1 VLKCKCF
8 FVSDLDIELDIDL
21 DVEVDIDLDV
31 DLGIEFLYCSEDG
44 AS

>member
-1 VLKCKCF
+1 MLKCKCF